1 MGALHGGNP
10 HADAQGQAGVW
21 YFYKTSTPAPI
32 FASQPP
38 LALASQAASAA
49 EFIKELKARKLST
62 IRQQIRVHEEQTWQG
77 AVTAMRGDK
86 LPPHP
91 KPPAG
96 SEPAMQVQ
104 VPCERLTAQ
113 WNLGAWH
120 LLRHCEKNPN
130 NGRLWFNDYP
140 YGILA
145 AETYMVLAALDLMGV
160 AQGGR
165 RRLRPVG
172 VAAWIPSSLTLAL
185 RVPTGCSPKG
195 TDA

>member
-1 MGALHGGNP
+1 MKNRPG
-10 HADAQGQAGVW
+10 
-21 YFYKTSTPAPI
+21 
-32 FASQPP
+32 
-38 LALASQAASAA
+38 
-49 EFIKELKARKLST
+49 E
-62 IRQQIRVHEEQTWQG
+62 G

-104 VPCERLTAQ
+104 VPCQRLTAQ

-130 NGRLWFNDYP
+130 SGRLWFNDYP

-145 AETYMVLAALDLMGV
+145 AETYMVLRVLDLMGSHKAAEDGFDQWAV
-160 AQGGR
+160 AD
-165 RRLRPVG
+165 
-172 VAAWIPSSLTLAL
+172 PSTVNCLP
-185 RVPTGCSPKG
+185 VPTGCSPMG
-195 TDA
+195 TGA

>member
-1 MGALHGGNP
+1 M
-10 HADAQGQAGVW
+10 
-21 YFYKTSTPAPI
+21 
-32 FASQPP
+32 
-38 LALASQAASAA
+38 ASQAASAA
-49 EFIKELKARKLST
+49 EFIKELKARNLST
-62 IRQQIRVHEEQTWQG
+62 IRQQIRAHEEQTWEG
-77 AVTAMRGDK
+77 AVTAMRGDN

-120 LLRHCEKNPN
+120 LLRHCEKNPK

-145 AETYMVLAALDLMGV
+145 AETYMILAALDLMGSHK
-160 AQGGR
+160 AAEDGFDQWMSLPMDPIRPAITNGR
-165 RRLRPVG
+165 CPIG
-172 VAAWIPSSLTLAL
+172 
-185 RVPTGCSPKG
+185 PTGSSRTG
-195 TDA
+195 TDV